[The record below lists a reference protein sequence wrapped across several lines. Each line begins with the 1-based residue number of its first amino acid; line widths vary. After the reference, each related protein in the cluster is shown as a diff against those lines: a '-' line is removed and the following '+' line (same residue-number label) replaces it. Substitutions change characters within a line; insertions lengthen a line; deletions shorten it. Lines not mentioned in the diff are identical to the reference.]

1 MPEIVIALDAMGG
14 DNAPGAAVEGAI
26 AALEEWKDARILLFG
41 QKGIAQPR
49 ERLELVETT
58 EVITNDEAPM
68 LAVRKKPGS
77 SMVSAILSVKE
88 GRAQAMVPPGRR
100 ARCSPA
106 AWCGW
111 AALKVWSGPRWPR

>member
-88 GRAQAMVPPGRR
+88 GRAQAMV
-100 ARCSPA
+100 CLLYTSP
-106 AWCGW
+106 
-111 AALKVWSGPRWPR
+111 SPRDAK

>member
-58 EVITNDEAPM
+58 EVITNDGGPPM
-68 LAVRKKPGS
+68 LAVRKS
-77 SMVSAILSVKE
+77 RFFAVSAILSVKE
-88 GRAQAMVPPGRR
+88 QAQAMVSAG
-100 ARCSPA
+100 ST
-106 AWCGW
+106 G
-111 AALKVWSGPRWPR
+111 ALLASGMVRHGPH